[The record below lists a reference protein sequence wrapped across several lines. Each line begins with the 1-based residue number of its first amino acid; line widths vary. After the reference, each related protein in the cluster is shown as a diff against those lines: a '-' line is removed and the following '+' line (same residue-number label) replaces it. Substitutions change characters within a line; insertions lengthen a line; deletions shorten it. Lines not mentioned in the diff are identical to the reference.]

1 MTQACGPR
9 RPSDGLVAEQCPRCG
24 RVGRPV
30 DRITPKALLL
40 PSALVRLSAD
50 QYSFCSTAD
59 CPVVY
64 FGPHYTFDRQDLAV
78 PVFQKEPPGARIVC
92 YCLSVSELD
101 IHREVLEN
109 GRASAAD
116 RIRALVQAGR
126 CACEVRNPQGGCC
139 LGIVD
144 QVARHTIAEQAAEA
158 TNTPAPTRRAAP

>member
-126 CACEVRNPQGGCC
+126 CACEVRNPQGTCC
-139 LGIVD
+139 LGNVTRA
-144 QVARHTIAEQAAEA
+144 VKAALARTAA
-158 TNTPAPTRRAAP
+158 TTS